1 MNRLTLAKFGIPLLI
16 VGLLVSL
23 AYSPSEEPETIEE
36 HKIAC
41 IRAICLESEGD
52 AGSTCETYPPRMGK
66 IMLVRDGD
74 SGTRSVVI
82 RMSETA
88 CNN

>member
-1 MNRLTLAKFGIPLLI
+1 MSRLTLAKIGIPMLI
-16 VGLLVSL
+16 AGLLFSAFYV
-23 AYSPSEEPETIEE
+23 PKEESESVETNI
-36 HKIAC
+36 IAC
-41 IRAICLESEGD
+41 VRAICTEIEGG
-52 AGSTCETYPPRMGK
+52 AGNTCESFPPRMSRLL
-66 IMLVRDGD
+66 LVRDGD

>member
-1 MNRLTLAKFGIPLLI
+1 MNRLTLAKGGIPLLI
-16 VGLLVSL
+16 ISLLISL
-23 AYSPSEEPETIEE
+23 IYVPAEEPESVEE
-36 HKIAC
+36 NTIAC
-41 IRAICLESEGD
+41 IRAICLESDGD
-52 AGSTCETYPPRMGK
+52 AGGTCENYPPRMGR

-82 RMSETA
+82 RMSETS